1 MKINPHD
8 DPSRQTGK
16 QAFVQALMDSIKTSR
31 RARGLPEDL
40 KDWTPEQLAE
50 RDQAWQ
56 ILSKLD
62 LFAPAP
68 LDQQPSPPPRLDV
81 VKGERE

>member
-1 MKINPHD
+1 
-8 DPSRQTGK
+8 
-16 QAFVQALMDSIKTSR
+16 MDSIKTSR

-56 ILSKLD
+56 MLKKLD
-62 LFAPAP
+62 LFARA

-81 VKGERE
+81 AKGERERDLSPVVVSPIG